1 MTRTNKL
8 SKYNNII
15 NEIKRKNYNTAL
27 NLLSKIQSNSDEI
40 HLENKLFGSIYFKK
54 KNWMK
59 SIEYFKK
66 ILKNDSK
73 DLVVLNNIGVALYNT
88 GKFEEAINFFEK
100 LSIYE
105 DNSVNAFKSLG
116 ISYKNIGNYEK
127 AIEYFLKSL
136 NIDNNDLIKQN
147 LIDIFN
153 YYIPKETKNYYFL
166 NLNKEILN
174 INNELNLKKKF
185 DEKNIKKFIG
195 QNFDKLDNLN
205 LDYKETQIFRRNTVD
220 LNCDRHFKVFNKY
233 KIIPKYCFDCYKIQ
247 IDVINVINLIKLFF
261 IFNKINLKNNNI
273 RKCLVETR
281 NKVIGNY
288 KGYVFCTGLN
298 EARELI
304 ELFSNEIKEAGI
316 IIKEIKIKHG
326 CTEFYKEYPE
336 YEEINYNGEQ
346 KFKYQ
351 NNWKK
356 KEGLLDERLQNEH
369 MQNEKVVGPTINK
382 INLSDILIIRNWLAY
397 ASLIEDKSYT
407 QVFSKE
413 IKSNFIS
420 ETIKDQINFRKNY

>member
-1 MTRTNKL
+1 MSIVNKL
-8 SKYNNII
+8 SKYKSII

-27 NLLSKIQSNSDEI
+27 DLLSKVQSNSDEI
-40 HLENKLFGSIYFKK
+40 HLKNKLFGSIYFKK
-54 KNWMK
+54 KNWIK

-88 GKFEEAINFFEK
+88 GKFKEAINFFEK

-116 ISYKNIGNYEK
+116 ISHKNIGNYEK
-127 AIEYFLKSL
+127 AIEYFLKAL
-136 NIDNNDLIKQN
+136 NINNNDLIKQN

-153 YYIPKETKNYYFL
+153 YYIPEETKNSYLL
-166 NLNKEILN
+166 NLNKEILD
-174 INNELNLKKKF
+174 INKELNLNESF
-185 DEKNIKKFIG
+185 DEKTIKKFIE
-195 QNFDKLDNLN
+195 QNFDKLNNLSFE
-205 LDYKETQIFRRNTVD
+205 YKETQIFRRNKVD

-233 KIIPKYCFDCYKIQ
+233 KVIPKYCFDCYKIQ

-261 IFNKINLKNNNI
+261 IFNKIDLENNNI
-273 RKCLVETR
+273 RKCVVETR
-281 NKVIGNY
+281 NKVSGNY

-298 EARELI
+298 EARKLF
-304 ELFSNEIKEAGI
+304 ELFSNEIKQSGI
-316 IIKEIKIKHG
+316 IIKKIKIKHG
-326 CTEFYKEYPE
+326 CTEFYKVYPE
-336 YEEINYNGEQ
+336 YEEINYDGEQ

-351 NNWKK
+351 NDWKK
-356 KEGLLDERLQNEH
+356 KEDLLDENLQNEH
-369 MQNEKVVGPTINK
+369 IKNEKVVGPTINK
-382 INLSDILIIRNWLAY
+382 VSLSDILIIKNWLAY

-413 IKSNFIS
+413 IKSNFVF
-420 ETIKDQINFRKNY
+420 ETIKEQINFRKN